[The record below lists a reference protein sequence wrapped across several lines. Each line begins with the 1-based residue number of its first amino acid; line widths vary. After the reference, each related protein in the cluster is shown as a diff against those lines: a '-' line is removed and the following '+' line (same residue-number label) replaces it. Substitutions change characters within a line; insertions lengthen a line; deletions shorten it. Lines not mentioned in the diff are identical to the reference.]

1 MAHGLARSLD
11 SGQHGCR
18 LAHHGSDTCS
28 HPSTPN
34 YITGLPPSQ
43 SSGRTSQFLGCA
55 QQSPVCDRE
64 PPQDA
69 MKSYVV
75 NRILW
80 LQVITVA
87 LLLAAFAAFGLYA
100 AAKHDAAQKRLDQ
113 AEPRY
118 ARLMGLMARRE
129 DIGSF
134 SVQANESISRM
145 AYPSSQDATQTGNEA
160 QQRLRSIFA
169 ESKLDIGSIQ
179 VLPVKE
185 GPHFDRIP
193 IQWRIEGDM
202 TGIQN
207 ALALLATQSP
217 VIGLDNWTIQTVGAV
232 RPASNQRLGAQFNF
246 FVLRSRP

>member
-1 MAHGLARSLD
+1 
-11 SGQHGCR
+11 
-18 LAHHGSDTCS
+18 
-28 HPSTPN
+28 
-34 YITGLPPSQ
+34 
-43 SSGRTSQFLGCA
+43 
-55 QQSPVCDRE
+55 
-64 PPQDA
+64 
-69 MKSYVV
+69 MKSLVV
-75 NRILW
+75 NRILL
-80 LQVITVA
+80 LQAITVA
-87 LLLAAFAAFGLYA
+87 LLLAALAVFGLYA
-100 AAKHDAAQKRLDQ
+100 VAKHDAAQKRLEQ

-134 SVQANESISRM
+134 TTQAQASTARM
-145 AYPSSQDATQTGNEA
+145 AYPVAQDATQTGNEA

-169 ESKLDIGSIQ
+169 ESKLDVGSIQ

-193 IQWRIEGDM
+193 IQLRIEGDM
-202 TGIQN
+202 AGIQN

>member
-1 MAHGLARSLD
+1 
-11 SGQHGCR
+11 
-18 LAHHGSDTCS
+18 
-28 HPSTPN
+28 
-34 YITGLPPSQ
+34 
-43 SSGRTSQFLGCA
+43 
-55 QQSPVCDRE
+55 
-64 PPQDA
+64 

-87 LLLAAFAAFGLYA
+87 LLLAALTAFGLYA
-100 AAKHDAAQKRLDQ
+100 AAKHDEAQKRLDQ

-118 ARLMGLMARRE
+118 ARLVGLIARRE

-134 SVQANESISRM
+134 SAQVNESISRM
-145 AYPSSQDATQTGNEA
+145 AYPSTQDATQTGNEA

-193 IQWRIEGDM
+193 IQLRIEGDM
-202 TGIQN
+202 TGILN

-217 VIGLDNWTIQTVGAV
+217 VIGLDNWTLQTVGAV

>member
-1 MAHGLARSLD
+1 
-11 SGQHGCR
+11 
-18 LAHHGSDTCS
+18 
-28 HPSTPN
+28 
-34 YITGLPPSQ
+34 
-43 SSGRTSQFLGCA
+43 
-55 QQSPVCDRE
+55 
-64 PPQDA
+64 

-87 LLLAAFAAFGLYA
+87 LLLAALAAFGLYA

-118 ARLMGLMARRE
+118 ARLMGLIARRE

-160 QQRLRSIFA
+160 QQRLRSI
-169 ESKLDIGSIQ
+169 
-179 VLPVKE
+179 
-185 GPHFDRIP
+185 
-193 IQWRIEGDM
+193 W
-202 TGIQN
+202 
-207 ALALLATQSP
+207 
-217 VIGLDNWTIQTVGAV
+217 LDNWTLQTVGAV

>member
-1 MAHGLARSLD
+1 
-11 SGQHGCR
+11 
-18 LAHHGSDTCS
+18 
-28 HPSTPN
+28 
-34 YITGLPPSQ
+34 
-43 SSGRTSQFLGCA
+43 
-55 QQSPVCDRE
+55 
-64 PPQDA
+64 

-87 LLLAAFAAFGLYA
+87 LMLAALAAFGLYA
-100 AAKHDAAQKRLDQ
+100 AAKHDEAQKRLDQ

-118 ARLMGLMARRE
+118 ARLVGLIARRE

-134 SVQANESISRM
+134 SAQVNESISRM
-145 AYPSSQDATQTGNEA
+145 AYPSTQDATQTGNEA
-160 QQRLRSIFA
+160 QQRLRGIFA

-193 IQWRIEGDM
+193 IQLRIEGDM
-202 TGIQN
+202 TGILN

>member
-1 MAHGLARSLD
+1 
-11 SGQHGCR
+11 
-18 LAHHGSDTCS
+18 
-28 HPSTPN
+28 
-34 YITGLPPSQ
+34 
-43 SSGRTSQFLGCA
+43 
-55 QQSPVCDRE
+55 
-64 PPQDA
+64 
-69 MKSYVV
+69 MKFYVV

-118 ARLMGLMARRE
+118 ARLMGLIARRE

-134 SVQANESISRM
+134 SVQVNESISRM
-145 AYPSSQDATQTGNEA
+145 AYPSTQDATQTGNEA

-193 IQWRIEGDM
+193 IQLRIEGDM

-217 VIGLDNWTIQTVGAV
+217 VIGLDNWTLQTIGAV

>member
-1 MAHGLARSLD
+1 
-11 SGQHGCR
+11 
-18 LAHHGSDTCS
+18 
-28 HPSTPN
+28 
-34 YITGLPPSQ
+34 
-43 SSGRTSQFLGCA
+43 
-55 QQSPVCDRE
+55 
-64 PPQDA
+64 

-87 LLLAAFAAFGLYA
+87 LLLAALAAFGLYA
-100 AAKHDAAQKRLDQ
+100 AAKHDEAQKRLDQ

-118 ARLMGLMARRE
+118 ARLVGLIARRE

-134 SVQANESISRM
+134 SAQVNESISRM
-145 AYPSSQDATQTGNEA
+145 AYPSTQDATQTGNEA
-160 QQRLRSIFA
+160 QQRLRGIFA

-193 IQWRIEGDM
+193 IQLRIEGDM
-202 TGIQN
+202 TGILN

-217 VIGLDNWTIQTVGAV
+217 VIGLDNWTLQTVGAV